1 MDETTLVIAAQTG
14 DRDAFLALVRR
25 YHGTL
30 VASARQLT
38 ESMED
43 AEDAV
48 QEAVISAYRHLSTL
62 QEPVKFRAWLFAIL
76 RRACIDH
83 RRKCHDNAL
92 PLDDCIDLPAPDATL
107 DTLDY
112 CELLARLPLVFRE
125 ALIAHYFYELSYAE
139 MAKVFAGNE
148 KTMRT
153 RCFRGRALM
162 RLLAERDEAE
172 TRRILQGVMA
182 TLAIGCSP
190 ESFMARIA
198 RELPQLPP
206 VSTRQLPPVAASHQ
220 LAGIIGAKLA
230 VVKVAGMAFAVL
242 GLAALVAGL
251 LPHRSHHAHV
261 RRAEAIRI
269 AAAPVTRHTVQ
280 SRNTTARP
288 VHSPHFPSSVAGQ
301 AVTHRTYMRLART
314 HSSMVKSSYSSPV
327 QRDVMPLPV
336 ATRMAASTSTPPQA
350 ADTSATGQLL
360 LMSLIMNVAPSAI
373 KELGIT
379 SLGDK

>member
-1 MDETTLVIAAQTG
+1 
-14 DRDAFLALVRR
+14 
-25 YHGTL
+25 
-30 VASARQLT
+30 
-38 ESMED
+38 
-43 AEDAV
+43 
-48 QEAVISAYRHLSTL
+48 
-62 QEPVKFRAWLFAIL
+62 
-76 RRACIDH
+76 
-83 RRKCHDNAL
+83 
-92 PLDDCIDLPAPDATL
+92 
-107 DTLDY
+107 
-112 CELLARLPLVFRE
+112 
-125 ALIAHYFYELSYAE
+125 
-139 MAKVFAGNE
+139 
-148 KTMRT
+148 
-153 RCFRGRALM
+153 
-162 RLLAERDEAE
+162 
-172 TRRILQGVMA
+172 
-182 TLAIGCSP
+182 
-190 ESFMARIA
+190 MARIA

-379 SLGDK
+379 SLGDKKSSVAWPDVPPAGESYRIGHLASDAATLTKTLATLEKRKQATILCRRTQVVKNGENVTSHIGDRIYYRCLSGYKDGQPIYSYQYIDTGVTLQVCPRVEKDGSFTLAIGTNIVDVPVFQQGEGKLPANPETSSTSVLKIQAGEVVALGGMRLPVKQVEKDNRELLILILPSVLQHDFPSRTVEDLHSS